1 MNGALRH
8 FFIMSTVKVRVNGR
22 GNAWPVVLGQDHPF
36 YNRHNI
42 QDLANASFSIIKSWN
57 KNPKEKDIEWDLMI
71 DAGHGAV
78 QYLLKNCNRIPEA
91 VFLTH
96 PHIDHTLG
104 LDWIVQ
110 SYYKVYKKPYPVYAT
125 ILCWKFVKKTFPHL
139 VSMIEFMELIP
150 YKKIEIQ
157 EIQGVELIP
166 YPAYHGKSAVG
177 ATMLFF
183 SVREENIKRKI
194 LFTGDILCPLLRE
207 EDYTIISE
215 VDLLVTDANNR
226 FPYPKSN
233 HWSIAGG
240 LNDIKSPLLDSFIAQ
255 CTLGLLLEP
264 HLLNKATDNYA
275 RCFDYFLNREIS
287 TADFYF
293 TLETFIERISPQ
305 KVALIHYSGGED
317 LKYYNE
323 NILTTQELELWVN
336 NLLGNSLST
345 QFIVPYVS
353 QHMDFLTP
361 TEAVN

>member
-1 MNGALRH
+1 MAPLRH
-8 FFIMSTVKVRVNGR
+8 FFIMSTVNVRVNGR
-22 GNAWPVVLGQDHPF
+22 GNAWPVILGQDHPF
-36 YNRHNI
+36 YNRHNFE
-42 QDLANASFSIIKSWN
+42 DLANASFSIIKSSS
-57 KNPKEKDIEWDLMI
+57 KDPKEKDIEWDLMI

-96 PHIDHTLG
+96 PNIDHTLG

-110 SYYKVYKKPYPVYAT
+110 SYYKVYQTPYPVYAT
-125 ILCWKFVKKTFPHL
+125 ILCWKIVKTTFPHL
-139 VSMIEFMELIP
+139 VGLIEFKEIIP
-150 YKKIEIQ
+150 YEKIEIQ
-157 EIQGVELIP
+157 EIEGVELIP
-166 YPAYHGKSAVG
+166 FPAYHGKSAVG

-183 SVREENIKRKI
+183 IVHEDNIKRKI

-233 HWSIAGG
+233 HWSITGG
-240 LNDIKSPLLDSFIAQ
+240 LYDNMSQYLSAFFDQ

-264 HLLNKATDNYA
+264 HLLYNATDNYA

-287 TADFYF
+287 IADFYF
-293 TLETFIERISPQ
+293 TLESFIKRISPH

-323 NILTTQELELWVN
+323 NILTTQELELWAN
-336 NLLGNSLST
+336 NSIGSSLSS

-353 QHMDFLTP
+353 QHMDFLT
-361 TEAVN
+361 TTKTTN